1 LRRPTYSP
9 PWSRKNSTSEV
20 ILMVDGRQVLK
31 GIASSVAVAA
41 ATVTGGPAAGA
52 SLAAFLAT
60 PQGQQLLDLQVST
73 AAQAQGVALED
84 LARGGLITRPTL
96 GLTGEAGPE
105 MVIPMMGMP
114 GMMKPKRKA
123 STYNRKYAAAYR
135 RIRKKKT
142 LKSGKMAKGFG
153 GKTGHKKIVKMAHA
167 EVKKSMNGRKK
178 R

>member
-1 LRRPTYSP
+1 
-9 PWSRKNSTSEV
+9 
-20 ILMVDGRQVLK
+20 MVDGRQVLK

-73 AAQAQGVALED
+73 AAQAQGVALGD
-84 LARGGLITRPTL
+84 FAQGGMVMGPTL

-105 MVIPMMGMP
+105 MVIPMMAMA
-114 GMMKPKRKA
+114 KPKRKP

-135 RIRKKKT
+135 RIKKKKT

-167 EVKKSMNGRKK
+167 EVKKSMNRRKK
-178 R
+178 K

>member
-1 LRRPTYSP
+1 
-9 PWSRKNSTSEV
+9 
-20 ILMVDGRQVLK
+20 MVDGRQVLK

-105 MVIPMMGMP
+105 MVIPMMSMP
-114 GMMKPKRKA
+114 KPKRKP
-123 STYNRKYAAAYR
+123 STYNKKYAAAYK
-135 RIRKKKT
+135 RIKKKKT

-167 EVKKSMNGRKK
+167 EVKKSMNRRK
-178 R
+178 RR

>member
-1 LRRPTYSP
+1 M
-9 PWSRKNSTSEV
+9 
-20 ILMVDGRQVLK
+20 IDGRQVLK

-60 PQGQQLLDLQVST
+60 PQGQQLLDLQVAT

-105 MVIPMMGMP
+105 MVIPMMGM
-114 GMMKPKRKA
+114 MKPKRKP

-135 RIRKKKT
+135 RIKRKKT

-167 EVKKSMNGRKK
+167 EVKKSMRRKK
-178 R
+178 

>member
-1 LRRPTYSP
+1 
-9 PWSRKNSTSEV
+9 
-20 ILMVDGRQVLK
+20 MVDGRQVLK

-60 PQGQQLLDLQVST
+60 PQGQQLLDLQVAT

-105 MVIPMMGMP
+105 MVIPMMGM
-114 GMMKPKRKA
+114 MKPKRKP

-135 RIRKKKT
+135 RIKKKKT

-167 EVKKSMNGRKK
+167 EVKKSMGRKK
-178 R
+178 